1 MTKYQQQKGKL
12 PGNKGSLGN
21 ISCNGPVINVRGFIS
36 GTSPFKVSP
45 PAMSPEPRS
54 AVATCIVEKTDPGAE
69 VIREL
74 KGGTEEWRR
83 CGGGRV
89 AGREAASKL

>member
-1 MTKYQQQKGKL
+1 M
-12 PGNKGSLGN
+12 SV
-21 ISCNGPVINVRGFIS
+21 SCKPKS
-36 GTSPFKVSP
+36 TD
-45 PAMSPEPRS
+45 A
-54 AVATCIVEKTDPGAE
+54 ACIVEKTDPRAE

>member
-1 MTKYQQQKGKL
+1 MREGLLVQ
-12 PGNKGSLGN
+12 S
-21 ISCNGPVINVRGFIS
+21 S
-36 GTSPFKVSP
+36 KVSP
-45 PAMSPEPRS
+45 HAISCEPKSSVAMCS
-54 AVATCIVEKTDPGAE
+54 VEKTGPGAE